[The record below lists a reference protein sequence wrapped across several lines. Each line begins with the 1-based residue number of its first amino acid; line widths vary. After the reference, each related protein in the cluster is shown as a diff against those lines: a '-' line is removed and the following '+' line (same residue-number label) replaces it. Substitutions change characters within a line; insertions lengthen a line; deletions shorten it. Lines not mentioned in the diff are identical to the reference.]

1 MQRGFMKKLAALVLV
16 VGLGLGLGASLPGY
30 ATQNKYKGIDSQSRK
45 AQKKE
50 AKQIRKYA
58 ARQRKAER
66 KLNKAARKN
75 KPYKPT
81 QK

>member
-16 VGLGLGLGASLPGY
+16 VGLGLGASLPGY
-30 ATQNKYKGIDSQSRK
+30 AATQNKYKGIDSQSRK